1 MQIGEQVIVFEKD
14 NIVASKINTFLKE
27 RISDSTSEFIVRE
40 VRTIEELSSVIVLY
54 YYGYKKEDK

>member
-54 YYGYKKEDK
+54 YYGYKKEYK